1 MHKTLYLAAALA
13 VLAAAPARADDIN
26 SFRRAHGLNALRAS
40 AVLMGIAYAHA
51 HDMAR
56 RHHLDH
62 AGFRAR
68 LSPVASAA
76 AENVA
81 YGCATQAC
89 AIRMWERSPG
99 HRRNMLMRGISRY
112 GIASATA
119 SDGRRYWVLE
129 LSN

>member
-1 MHKTLYLAAALA
+1 MRNICLGLALA
-13 VLAAAPARADDIN
+13 GALVAGTAQAENLN
-26 SFRRAHGLNALRAS
+26 GFRRAHGLNALKVS
-40 AVLMGIAYAHA
+40 SVLIGIAYAHA

-62 AGFRAR
+62 DGFYAR

-81 YGCATQAC
+81 YGCATEAC
-89 AIRMWERSPG
+89 AIQMWIRSPG
-99 HRRNMLMRGISRY
+99 HRRNMLMRGITRY

-119 SDGRRYWVLE
+119 SDGRRYWVME
-129 LSN
+129 LAN